1 MGNQAIE
8 SDCSSPIINDCWSK
22 IGIRGDGSCAEL
34 KQRVHCRN
42 CPTYFA
48 AASTLLDRDL
58 PAKHLAE
65 WTAHFAQPKTLDEP
79 DTHSALI
86 FRIASEWFALST
98 LALDEVAEPRT
109 IHSLPHV
116 RNGIVLGI
124 VNVRG
129 ELLICVSLAK
139 LLRLEE
145 TTSPAIEHKGLNTRR
160 LIVLRHKGE
169 RMAFP
174 VEEIRSIHRY
184 HPRELK
190 PVPATIAKASVPYT
204 DAMLVL
210 NDKIVGRLD
219 EPRIFHA
226 LEKSVA

>member
-1 MGNQAIE
+1 MNSQTIE
-8 SDCSSPIINDCWSK
+8 PACGAQVINDCWSK
-22 IGIRGDGSCAEL
+22 IGIRGDASCPEL

-58 PAKHLAE
+58 PAEHLAE
-65 WTAHFAQPKTLDEP
+65 STVHFAQPKALDEP

-109 IHSLPHV
+109 IHSLPHL
-116 RNGIVLGI
+116 RNGMVLGV

-129 ELLICVSLAK
+129 ELLICVSLGK

-145 TTSPAIEHKGLNTRR
+145 RTSPAMERKSTGR
-160 LIVLRHKGE
+160 LIVLRHKGA
-169 RMAFP
+169 RTAFP

-190 PVPATIAKASVPYT
+190 PVPATIAKGSAAYT

-210 NDKIVGRLD
+210 HDRIVGRLD
-219 EPRIFHA
+219 DPRIFHA
-226 LEKSVA
+226 LEKSVV